1 MPRVIATSTHDA
13 DVFAITD
20 RGNAELKSARTS
32 RSTLELEILIL
43 IDGKAN
49 VAQIA
54 EMARGHSRDD
64 VNATLKK
71 LFQDQLI
78 TTATEPSSDG
88 LESGYFSI
96 AVPAG
101 FFSSLA
107 ADAPE
112 VDAGV
117 SSLTQRGY
125 YVRIARKPEKEREF
139 QQGWRPTILVVDD
152 DPDILKLVGM
162 FFKFDGYI
170 ARIARK
176 RDEIEFAFR
185 QAPLPDLVVLDV
197 ELPDANGFEILA
209 KIRLHP
215 QLKDIPVIM
224 LTASATREAVL
235 KGLQGGANGYVTK
248 PFEPE
253 QLMNAIKTVLDL
265 PGKKPAADDKKKPA
279 V

>member
-13 DVFAITD
+13 DVFALTD
-20 RGNAELKSARTS
+20 RGSGELKSARTS
-32 RSTLELEILIL
+32 RSTIELEILIL
-43 IDGKAN
+43 IDGKAS
-49 VAQIA
+49 VAQLA
-54 EMARGHSRDD
+54 EMAKGHSRED
-64 VNATLKK
+64 
-71 LFQDQLI
+71 

-101 FFSSLA
+101 FFSSLS

-125 YVRIARKPEKEREF
+125 YVRIARRPEKEREF

-152 DPDILKLVGM
+152 DQDILKLVGM

-170 ARIARK
+170 PRIARR
-176 RDEIEFAFR
+176 RDEIMLAFR
-185 QAPLPDLVVLDV
+185 QSPMPDLVVLDV
-197 ELPDANGFEILA
+197 ELPDANGFDILA

-215 QLKDIPVIM
+215 QLQSIPVIM
-224 LTASATREAVL
+224 LTASATREAVI

-265 PGKKPAADDKKKPA
+265 PGKKPDKKPPGA
-279 V
+279 